1 MERKEVTLYG
11 MTVDDSRSVPI
22 KAIQNSDGSY
32 SVAVAGGGD
41 NGRLIIGPEPVSFTN
56 RSGTIAIAS
65 LAQEVMPANLNRKYL
80 IVQNVSAN
88 TLWIN
93 FNTDAN
99 EDQPSMQLLANGGSF
114 VMEASA
120 IVTDSVSIIGGT
132 VGQSYTAK
140 EG

>member
-1 MERKEVTLYG
+1 
-11 MTVDDSRSVPI
+11 
-22 KAIQNSDGSY
+22 
-32 SVAVAGGGD
+32 
-41 NGRLIIGPEPVSFTN
+41 
-56 RSGTIAIAS
+56 
-65 LAQEVMPANLNRKYL
+65 
-80 IVQNVSAN
+80 VQNVSSN

-132 VGQSYTAK
+132 VAQSYTAK
-140 EG
+140 EASATAATSERKDAIICRLL